1 MSFRRLRIVESAF
14 TTSTD
19 DRVRMS
25 SDTDSPEDRRT
36 AVRTRHREAAEA
48 VLPAHTDLFVGG
60 EFVPSEAGGTFDTV
74 DPTTGEVLA
83 SVARGREADV
93 DRAVDAAWLAFD
105 GTWSSYAAG
114 RRQRVLTAIA
124 DVIEEHTDELA
135 RLETLDNGKPITE
148 AGIDVRGAAEQF
160 RYFAGLVRQN
170 PGETMTSGSRHG
182 QVIAEPY
189 GVVGQVIP
197 WNFPLMMASWKLA
210 PALAAGNCSVLK
222 PAEET
227 PLSAL
232 RLAELIADV
241 VPDGVVNVVPGFGE
255 EAGAAVTGHPDVRK
269 VAFTGSTA
277 VGKQVMKSAAD
288 TVTDVTLE
296 LGGKSPV
303 VVFPDVDV
311 GRAVSLVS
319 SAIFYN
325 TGECCEAGSRLFVHD
340 DVADD
345 VLDGLVAAI
354 DEMTIGDPLEEATD
368 LGPKVSHEQ
377 VDRTLDYLERARD
390 DGGRFLAGGGRPDD
404 EALSEGCYVEP
415 TLIEGLDH
423 DSSTVQEEIFGP
435 VLDVFRWDD
444 YDEMIELA
452 NDVEYGLAGGVV
464 TDDVTRANT
473 TARDIEAGYIWIN
486 SYHDIVPG
494 LPFGGYKQSGIGRE
508 LGADTLDH
516 YRQTK
521 TINLSLR

>member
-1 MSFRRLRIVESAF
+1 M
-14 TTSTD
+14 STD
-19 DRVRMS
+19 
-25 SDTDSPEDRRT
+25 SDSGSDEAS
-36 AVRTRHREAAEA
+36 AVRQRHRDAADE
-48 VLPAHTDLFVGG
+48 VVPEQTGLFIDGEFGAAAGG
-60 EFVPSEAGGTFDTV
+60 ETFDTV

-93 DRAVDAAWLAFD
+93 DRAVEAAWTAFEE
-105 GTWSSYAAG
+105 TWSDYSAG

-124 DVIEEHTDELA
+124 DTIEEHTDELA
-135 RLETLDNGKPITE
+135 RLESLDNGKPVSE
-148 AGIDVRGAAEQF
+148 AKIDVRGAAEQF
-160 RYFAGLVRQN
+160 RYFAGVVREN
-170 PGETMTSGSRHG
+170 PGETMNAGSRYG
-182 QVIAEPY
+182 QVITEPY

-197 WNFPLMMASWKLA
+197 WNFPLLMASWKLA
-210 PALAAGNCSVLK
+210 PALAAGNCTVLK
-222 PAEET
+222 PAEQT

-232 RLAELIADV
+232 RLAELVGDT
-241 VPDGVVNVVPGFGE
+241 VPDGVVNVVPGYGE

-311 GRAVSLVS
+311 STAVRLVS

-345 VLDGLVAAI
+345 LLEGLVAAV
-354 DEMTIGDPLEEATD
+354 DDMTIGDPLDEDTD
-368 LGPKVSHEQ
+368 LGPKVSREQ
-377 VDRTLDYLERARD
+377 VDRTMEYLDAAREE
-390 DGGRFLAGGGRPDD
+390 GGEFLAGGGQPDD
-404 EALSEGCYVEP
+404 EALAEGCYVEP
-415 TLIEGLDH
+415 TLVEGLDH
-423 DSSTVQEEIFGP
+423 DSTPAQEEIFGP
-435 VLDVFRWDD
+435 VLTVFRWDD
-444 YDEMIELA
+444 YDEMMELA
-452 NDVEYGLAGGVV
+452 NDVDYGLAGGVI
-464 TDDVTRANT
+464 TDDITKANRA
-473 TARDIEAGYIWIN
+473 ARDIEAGYIWVN
-486 SYHDIVPG
+486 SYHDLVPG

-508 LGADTLDH
+508 LSAETLDH